1 MPSLPSPI
9 HLPPLRE
16 GATLGLIAPAGPPRP
31 ERVEQVPALLQRM
44 GFKAKIFP
52 GVFSGLSAPSSFD
65 FLAADDAT
73 RLADLHAA
81 LADPEVDAIYA
92 LRGGYGCARLT
103 PDINLEL
110 LRRSGKP
117 LIGYSDITTLHSLA
131 DFLGLPSWHAPMPAS
146 DLLAPGGERDLAPV
160 AQALHRGTRSGD
172 VIATPAFE
180 AHALNRGVM
189 ARGRLVGG
197 NLSVYVTL
205 LGTPWQPKLDGAVLF
220 LEDVGEAP
228 YRVDR
233 MLAHLRAAGVLDAV
247 SGFVLGGFTDEEF
260 PESVLA
266 HHLHATGKPV
276 LAGWPSGH
284 CSPNVALP
292 LGVEVVMDVAAR
304 TLTIA

>member
-1 MPSLPSPI
+1 MPSSI

-16 GATLGLIAPAGPPRP
+16 GATLGLIAPAGAPHPDRI
-31 ERVEQVPALLQRM
+31 EQVPALLERM
-44 GFKAKIFP
+44 GFKAKLFP
-52 GVFSGLSAPSSFD
+52 GVAGPSSFD
-65 FLAADDAT
+65 FLAAEDPA
-73 RLADLHAA
+73 RLDDLHAA

-103 PDINLEL
+103 PGIDLKL

-117 LIGYSDITTLHSLA
+117 LIGYSDITTLHGLA
-131 DFLGLPSWHAPMPAS
+131 DHLGLPSWHAPMPAS
-146 DLLAPGGERDLAPV
+146 DLLALGGERDMAPLAE
-160 AQALHRGTRSGD
+160 ALHRGTRSGD

-180 AHALNRGVM
+180 AHALNRGAG

-205 LGTPWQPKLDGAVLF
+205 LGTPWQPKIDGAVLF

-247 SGFVLGGFTDEEF
+247 SGFLLGGFTDEEF
-260 PESVLA
+260 PASVLA
-266 HHLHATGKPV
+266 HHLHATAKPV

-292 LGVEVVMDVAAR
+292 LGVDVEMDVQAR
-304 TLTIA
+304 TLTVA